1 MGWGRVP
8 RGWICFLVLCLPACR
23 DSGQSAPAPAAEQAP
38 AAAVSCAG
46 NSDCPETW
54 ICLAGKCTNPSEGAI
69 YSDPSNAI
77 TPDKVEREMEQ
88 LGQQR
93 DQDIDRRIEGVEGT
107 QGPQVGT
114 EAAE

>member
-1 MGWGRVP
+1 MGWGRVLQP
-8 RGWICFLVLCLPACR
+8 CIGFLVLCLPACR
-23 DSGQSAPAPAAEQAP
+23 DSRQGAPEPAAEPAP
-38 AAAVSCAG
+38 AAAVSCGG

-54 ICLAGKCTNPSEGAI
+54 ICLAGKCTDPSEGAI
-69 YSDPSNAI
+69 YSDPSNAV

-93 DQDIDRRIEGVEGT
+93 DQDIDRRIEGAEGT
-107 QGPQVGT
+107 QVPQGGT

>member
-1 MGWGRVP
+1 MGWGP
-8 RGWICFLVLCLPACR
+8 LSRGWICFLVLCLPACR
-23 DSGQSAPAPAAEQAP
+23 DSTQSAPGPAEQAP
-38 AAAVSCAG
+38 SPVSCSG
-46 NSDCPETW
+46 NADCAENW

-88 LGQQR
+88 IGQQR

-107 QGPQVGT
+107 QGPPVGT